1 MNERTQQEYVSYRLS
16 KSQETY
22 DAALILY
29 RNKKYNSTVNR
40 LYYACFYA
48 VSALLIHHSLSAKSH
63 SGVKTQFFLHFI
75 KTKAIDFKYSQLYSN
90 LFSWRQES
98 DYGDFIDFNQSDIE
112 PLLIPVQ
119 ELINEVERQ
128 IN

>member
-1 MNERTQQEYVSYRLS
+1 MNERTQKEYVSYRLS

-40 LYYACFYA
+40 LYYACSYA
-48 VSALLIHHSLSAKSH
+48 VSTLLIHHSLNAKSH

-119 ELINEVERQ
+119 ELINEVDRQ